1 MSIKVDHK
9 ARKSEI
15 VEKSIKLFARV
26 GYHAVNYQYIADNCG
41 VARTVL
47 YRYFKNKRQIF
58 DAAIAVTV
66 NEIGMRY
73 RRMLR
78 SNASADERL
87 RRICGT
93 VTTTLFEKRDFLVV
107 ILEYIIEKI
116 RVGYKMGRHIERY
129 TIGVKRIMLDL
140 ILEAKASG
148 MYSPNL
154 DPRAAMRILY
164 SLFESTSIRLM
175 VGNAVLPDCLEAID
189 VCIDS
194 FKIPDPESVS

>member
-1 MSIKVDHK
+1 MAIKVDHK

-15 VEKSIKLFARV
+15 VEKSIQLFARA
-26 GYHAVNYQYIADNCG
+26 GYRAVNYQCIADNCG

-47 YRYFKNKRQIF
+47 YRYFKNKRQVF
-58 DAAIAVTV
+58 DAAIEVTA

-73 RRMLR
+73 RRTLR
-78 SNASADERL
+78 SNATADERL
-87 RRICGT
+87 RRICST

-107 ILEYIIEKI
+107 ILEFIIEKI
-116 RVGYKMGRHIERY
+116 RAGHKMGRLIERY
-129 TIGVKRIMLDL
+129 TIGVKRIMQDL
-140 ILEAKASG
+140 ILEAKKAG
-148 MYSPNL
+148 LYSADL
-154 DPRAAMRILY
+154 DSRAAMRILY

-194 FKIPDPESVS
+194 FKIPGSVS